1 MAKNLILTDKMDE
14 IVPQNVEL
22 KAEVQNVSQTVL
34 TPEEVYSAFKT
45 ESDEIVFDK
54 SFIATLL

>member
-1 MAKNLILTDKMDE
+1 MDE